1 MKKLT
6 SSIVIA
12 LLTLSSCVN
21 KSAMQDPVRI
31 PLYEMEEAGSKYYR
45 IPALTQAADGAL
57 VAIADKRGDV
67 WATCRTSSASCPK
80 EVPMVERHGATCRLL
95 PKVIP

>member
-45 IPALTQAADGAL
+45 IPRPMNAVMKDGS
-57 VAIADKRGDV
+57 
-67 WATCRTSSASCPK
+67 TT
-80 EVPMVERHGATCRLL
+80 M
-95 PKVIP
+95 